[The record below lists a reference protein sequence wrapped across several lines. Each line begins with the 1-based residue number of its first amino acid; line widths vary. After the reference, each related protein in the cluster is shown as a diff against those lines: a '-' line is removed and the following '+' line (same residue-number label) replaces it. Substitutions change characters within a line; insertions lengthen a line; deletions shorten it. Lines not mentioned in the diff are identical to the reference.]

1 MKEKENQLELDQ
13 DGRTEEEFLA
23 RYDVD
28 DYERPS
34 VTNDILIFAT
44 EDLKEEN
51 VRKIPRKGLQVLLI
65 KRTEHPCIN
74 QYGIPGGFIAMDESL
89 GEGAYRK
96 MREETGIEDL
106 YIEQLYTFGEVDR
119 DPRTRVVTVSNMAL
133 VPKKELLRKGYGQY
147 ESTWFWVEKKEVRK
161 EKTEHEFIK
170 QYELCLE
177 SEDQSIRMIYE
188 VTERIEKT
196 SLRKKSVSYQLSEK
210 SNAKL
215 AFDHEQIIDY
225 GIERLRNKVEYTP
238 IAVYFLPKL
247 FTVKE
252 LQYVYEAILGKEVLN
267 FRRKIGS
274 MIVET
279 DEKIEGRPYR
289 PAQMFRF
296 NEEWEHEF

>member
-119 DPRTRVVTVSNMAL
+119 DPRTRVVTVANMAL
-133 VPKKELLRKGYGQY
+133 VPKKELLHKGYGQY

-188 VTERIEKT
+188 VTEKIEKT
-196 SLRKKSVSYQLSEK
+196 SLRKKSVRYQLSEK